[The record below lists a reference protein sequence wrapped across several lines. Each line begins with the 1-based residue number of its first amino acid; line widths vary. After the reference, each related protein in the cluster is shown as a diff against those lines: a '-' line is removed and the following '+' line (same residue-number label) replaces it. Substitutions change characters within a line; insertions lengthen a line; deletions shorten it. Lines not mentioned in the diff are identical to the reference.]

1 MSRTLRS
8 WIIAIVIIIIL
19 LIPIYVDYYK
29 NSHIETIKSYS
40 SYSELVNKN
49 SFAVIY
55 VGKDVDTKVDTLKN
69 LKKEFNT
76 SETSA
81 DFKTINVENIS
92 DADKESFKKAN
103 IDLTKTAW
111 VFLNEKE
118 VVYQSSEDLN
128 DKQLETQINKYLNNI
143 IPEEEVAYKT
153 VSTYDEYMKVI
164 KSKNDSLW

>member
-29 NSHIETIKSYS
+29 NSRIETIKSYS

-103 IDLTKTAW
+103 TDLTKTAW

-153 VSTYDEYMKVI
+153 VSTYDE
-164 KSKNDSLW
+164 

>member
-55 VGKDVDTKVDTLKN
+55 VGKDVDGFDKWVVEGKGEGFAMKGSFYNEQD
-69 LKKEFNT
+69 FNDFV
-76 SETSA
+76 ETN
-81 DFKTINVENIS
+81 T
-92 DADKESFKKAN
+92 
-103 IDLTKTAW
+103 
-111 VFLNEKE
+111 E
-118 VVYQSSEDLN
+118 V
-128 DKQLETQINKYLNNI
+128 
-143 IPEEEVAYKT
+143 
-153 VSTYDEYMKVI
+153 
-164 KSKNDSLW
+164 